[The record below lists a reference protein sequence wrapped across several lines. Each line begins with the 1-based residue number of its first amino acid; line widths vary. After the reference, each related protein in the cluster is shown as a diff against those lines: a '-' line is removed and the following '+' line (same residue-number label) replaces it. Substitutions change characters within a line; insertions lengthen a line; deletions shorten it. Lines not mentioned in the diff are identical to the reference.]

1 MAEKKSLNLLDATL
15 IVSGSMIGS
24 GIFIVS
30 ADISRQTGGAG
41 WLLLS
46 WILSGVITLFAA
58 LSYGELAGMFP
69 HAGGQYVYLKKAY
82 NPLIGFLYGWT
93 IFLVVQC
100 GTIAAV
106 AVAFAKYTGVLFP
119 SFSENNILYEH
130 AFAVPRFI
138 QSIGLIFY
146 DSVSQTFI
154 FKISAAQLLG
164 IFSIFILTL
173 INSRGINY
181 GKIVVRIFTSAK
193 LVALFG
199 IIVLGLFVFGSADT
213 FSANWSTAFSLTHW
227 DKAGDN
233 WVQSNLS
240 SIALLSA
247 IGVGMVGSLFSSDA
261 WNNVTFIS
269 GDIENPKRNIP
280 LSLAIGTFIVITLY
294 LLANIAYLFLLP
306 LAGDPNGTDT
316 ISRGIQFAQN
326 ERVATAATEMMF
338 GSKAV
343 FIMAVLIMV
352 STFGCN
358 NGIILSSVRVYQAMA
373 NDGLFFEKMKHNNS
387 NGVPGFALWIQFIWA
402 SLLCLSGKYGDLL
415 DYVMFSVMLFYILTI
430 AGLFILR
437 KKQPDA
443 ERPYKA
449 VGYPVLPAIY
459 LLLATAF
466 CVNLLIVK
474 FSACWPGLVIV
485 GIGVPVYFYWS
496 SQNTVTNH

>member
-1 MAEKKSLNLLDATL
+1 MTEKKSLNLLDATL

-30 ADISRQTGGAG
+30 ADIARQTGGSG

-46 WILSGVITLFAA
+46 WIISGVITLFAA

-69 HAGGQYVYLKKAY
+69 HAGGQYVYLKNAY

-106 AVAFAKYTGVLFP
+106 AVAFAKYTGVLIP
-119 SFSENNILYEH
+119 ALSENNILID
-130 AFAVPRFI
+130 AG
-138 QSIGLIFY
+138 S
-146 DSVSQTFI
+146 
-154 FKISAAQLLG
+154 FKISAAQLFG
-164 IFSIFILTL
+164 IFSILVLTV

-181 GKIVVRIFTSAK
+181 GKIVLRLFTSAK
-193 LVALFG
+193 LLALFG
-199 IIVLGLFVFGSADT
+199 IIVLGLFVYGTSQT
-213 FSANWSTAFSLTHW
+213 WNANWADAFSMSHW
-227 DKAGDN
+227 GKDSAGN

-240 SIALLSA
+240 TIALMSA
-247 IGVGMVGSLFSSDA
+247 IGVGLVGSLFSSDA

-280 LSLAIGTFIVITLY
+280 LSLAIGTFIVVTLY
-294 LLANIAYLFLLP
+294 LLANVAYLHLLP
-306 LAGDPNGTDT
+306 LAGTPEGADT
-316 ISRGIQFAQN
+316 ISRGIQHAQN
-326 ERVATAATEMMF
+326 DRVGTAAAEMMF
-338 GSKAV
+338 GSSAAK
-343 FIMAVLIMV
+343 IMAVLIMI

-373 NDGLFFEKMKHNNS
+373 KDGLFFEKMKHDNR
-387 NGVPGFALWIQFIWA
+387 NGVPGFALWIQFGWSA
-402 SLLCLSGKYGDLL
+402 LLCLSGKYGDLL

-437 KKQPDA
+437 IKQPNA

-449 VGYPVLPAIY
+449 FGYPVLPALY
-459 LLLATAF
+459 LILATAF
-466 CVNLLIVK
+466 CVNLLFVK
-474 FSACWPGLVIV
+474 FSACWPGLLIV
-485 GIGVPVYFYWS
+485 AIGIPVFYYWNS
-496 SQNTVTNH
+496 KNPQASTKS

>member
-69 HAGGQYVYLKKAY
+69 HAGGQYVYLKNAY
-82 NPLIGFLYGWT
+82 NPLVGFLYGWT

-106 AVAFAKYTGVLFP
+106 AVAFAKYTGLLIP
-119 SFSENNILYEH
+119 AFSENNILLELGSY
-130 AFAVPRFI
+130 
-138 QSIGLIFY
+138 
-146 DSVSQTFI
+146 
-154 FKISAAQLLG
+154 KISAAQLLG

-199 IIVLGLFVFGSADT
+199 IIVLGLFVFGSADV

-227 DKAGDN
+227 DKAGDG

-240 SIALLSA
+240 TIALLSA

-280 LSLAIGTFIVITLY
+280 LSLAIGTFIVVSLY

-316 ISRGIQFAQN
+316 LSRGIQFAQN

-343 FIMAVLIMV
+343 FIMAILIMV

-387 NGVPGFALWIQFIWA
+387 NGVPGFALWVQFIWA

-430 AGLFILR
+430 AGIFILR
-437 KKQPDA
+437 KKMPD
-443 ERPYKA
+443 EDRPYKA
-449 VGYPVLPAIY
+449 FGYPVVPALY
-459 LLLATAF
+459 LVLATAF
-466 CVNLLIVK
+466 CINLLIVK
-474 FSACWPGLVIV
+474 FSACWPGLLIV
-485 GIGVPVYFYWS
+485 GIGVPVYFYWKG
-496 SQNTVTNH
+496 QNAIANH